1 MKVEIRAD
9 GAARI
14 TGYVNVVG
22 RESRVLQDVSGPFV
36 EVIEPGT
43 FMRALEAAESVG
55 LMFDHFRMLDDA
67 NHKADLREDNIG
79 LYADV
84 SVSDDE
90 VIQCA
95 RNNQLT
101 GWSFGFYCTND
112 KWDIRADG
120 MRRRTVTELEL
131 VEVSI
136 LDVTPAYI
144 ATSIEMRGDKTAL
157 KELRDVGDTVEV
169 IEQVPKAADPAPA
182 SNTDDGME
190 QLRQEKRKFDFYLI
204 CN

>member
-9 GAARI
+9 GTAQI

-22 RESRVLQDVSGPFV
+22 RESRVLHDVSGPFV

-43 FMRALEAAESVG
+43 FRKALETTDNIG
-55 LMFDHFRMLDDA
+55 LMFNHMRFLDDA
-67 NHKADLREDNIG
+67 DHKADLREDNIG
-79 LYADV
+79 LYANV
-84 SVSDDE
+84 AVSDEE
-90 VIQCA
+90 VITQA
-95 RNNQLT
+95 RANKLT
-101 GWSFGFYCTND
+101 GWSFGFYIGND

-120 MRRRTVTELEL
+120 MRRRIITELEL

-144 ATSIEMRGDKTAL
+144 ATSIEMRGDQAKL
-157 KELRDVGDTVEV
+157 RERRDVGDSVELV
-169 IEQVPKAADPAPA
+169 DNSPVKSTDPTP
-182 SNTDDGME
+182 NLD
-190 QLRQEKRKFDFYLI
+190 QQKLLKRKFDFYLL